1 MEDIYKFTLDN
12 ETFERV
18 LSGKKTV
25 QLVVNDSKHK
35 DYAVGNLITFVREPA
50 EGLDENSVMTVNATI
65 ENLMYFADIKEAV
78 ELLGKESCGFK
89 HSATIEKAS
98 DIFLSTE
105 SFEATQKNG
114 LVALMFKI
122 SQ

>member
-50 EGLDENSVMTVNATI
+50 EGLDENAVMTVNATI

-122 SQ
+122 S

>member
-35 DYAVGNLITFVREPA
+35 DYAVGNLITFVRESA
-50 EGLDENSVMTVNATI
+50 EGLDENAVMTVNATI

-78 ELLGKESCGFK
+78 ETLGKESCGFK

-122 SQ
+122 S

>member
-12 ETFERV
+12 DTFEKV
-18 LSGKKTV
+18 LAGTKTV

-35 DYAVGNLITFVREPA
+35 NYAVGNLITFIREIT
-50 EGLDENSVMTVNATI
+50 EETGENATSSVNATI
-65 ENLMYFADIKEAV
+65 ENLMYFSDIKEAV
-78 ELLGKESCGFK
+78 EILGKEKCGFK
-89 HSATIEKAS
+89 HSATVEKAS

-105 SFEATQKNG
+105 SYEATQKNG

-122 SQ
+122 SE

>member
-50 EGLDENSVMTVNATI
+50 EGLDENAVMTVNATI

>member
-12 ETFERV
+12 DTFEKV

-35 DYAVGNLITFVREPA
+35 NYAVGNLITFVREPV
-50 EGLDENSVMTVNATI
+50 EGLDENAIMTVNATI

-78 ELLGKESCGFK
+78 EILGKESCGFK

-122 SQ
+122 SV

>member
-12 ETFERV
+12 DTFEKV
-18 LSGKKTV
+18 LAGTKTV

-35 DYAVGNLITFVREPA
+35 SYAVGNLITFIRDNA
-50 EGLDENSVMTVNATI
+50 EEVGENTTSPINATI
-65 ENLMYFADIKEAV
+65 ENLMYFSDIKEAV
-78 ELLGKESCGFK
+78 EILGKEKCGFK

-105 SFEATQKNG
+105 SYEATQKNG

-122 SQ
+122 SE

>member
-12 ETFERV
+12 DTFERV

-35 DYAVGNLITFVREPA
+35 SYAVGNVITFEREST
-50 EGLDENSVMTVNATI
+50 EGLDENAVKTVDATI
-65 ENLMYFADIKEAV
+65 ENLLYFADIKEAV
-78 ELLGKESCGFK
+78 ETLGKESCGFK

-114 LVALMFKI
+114 LVAIMFKVNA
-122 SQ
+122 

>member
-50 EGLDENSVMTVNATI
+50 EGLDENAVMTVNATI

-78 ELLGKESCGFK
+78 ETLGKESCGFK

-122 SQ
+122 S

>member
-12 ETFERV
+12 DTFEKV
-18 LSGKKTV
+18 LAGTKTV

-35 DYAVGNLITFVREPA
+35 NYAVGNLITFIREIT
-50 EGLDENSVMTVNATI
+50 EESGENATSSVNATI
-65 ENLMYFADIKEAV
+65 ENLMYFSDIKEAV
-78 ELLGKESCGFK
+78 EILGKEKCGFK

-105 SFEATQKNG
+105 SYEATQKNG

-122 SQ
+122 SE

>member
-12 ETFERV
+12 ETFEKV
-18 LSGKKTV
+18 LNGKKTV

-50 EGLDENSVMTVNATI
+50 EGLDENAVMTVNATI

-78 ELLGKESCGFK
+78 ETLGKESCGFK
-89 HSATIEKAS
+89 HTATIEKAS

>member
-50 EGLDENSVMTVNATI
+50 EGLDKNAVMTVNATI